1 MEETPGRVAIL
12 SPLLAV
18 NLAGWSVG
26 VGTQGGDE
34 GAGPGLILQ
43 LSSLSGGPWGVMQGW
58 GGWTSADPGA
68 LITVRAPPQTRDPR
82 KLSFRLWLLIS
93 FYPFS
98 RHPPQGDLGAHVLPN
113 QGRGPSLWLVAG
125 RRP

>member
-1 MEETPGRVAIL
+1 MAIL

-43 LSSLSGGPWGVMQGW
+43 LSSLSGDPGGGDAGLRGLDQCRPWGSHHCQ
-58 GGWTSADPGA
+58 
-68 LITVRAPPQTRDPR
+68 
-82 KLSFRLWLLIS
+82 
-93 FYPFS
+93 
-98 RHPPQGDLGAHVLPN
+98 GAH
-113 QGRGPSLWLVAG
+113 GA
-125 RRP
+125 

>member
-1 MEETPGRVAIL
+1 M
-12 SPLLAV
+12 
-18 NLAGWSVG
+18 G

-68 LITVRAPPQTRDPR
+68 LITVRAPPHRLRTPENSPPASGFSSPFIPLAVTLPRATLAHMSYQTRAGDPPSGWWQVGGR
-82 KLSFRLWLLIS
+82 ESPGPVFPALW
-93 FYPFS
+93 
-98 RHPPQGDLGAHVLPN
+98 Q
-113 QGRGPSLWLVAG
+113 
-125 RRP
+125 